1 MFKTD
6 AFHILERMPGHR
18 HPLRDRILLRIKRGE
33 LASVREMMLV
43 ASIPRQTAN
52 RWLREGKIKL
62 DAARM
67 HLVAKMREQEERY
80 LAGLS
85 PLHKPTKKQMRREI
99 ERGIKRFNAAN
110 GKHSKIPDEAASAVP
125 TVPSSGRDRGVS
137 Q

>member
-1 MFKTD
+1 M
-6 AFHILERMPGHR
+6 LERMPGHR

-33 LASVREMMLV
+33 LASVPEIMLV

-52 RWLREGKIKL
+52 RWLREARIKL
-62 DAARM
+62 GAARL

-85 PLHKPTKKQMRREI
+85 PLHKPTKRQMRQEI

-110 GKHSKIPDEAASAVP
+110 GKHSKIPHEAAGAVP
-125 TVPSSGRDRGVS
+125 TVPASGRDRGVP